1 MTSGR
6 QPGNGLPNPTMIRPP
21 SNQDEFEQLLD
32 YFWNRLGA
40 EMHPTARRT
49 ARITL
54 SKPAAYHARKALR
67 LVRTPEE
74 LVSWA
79 GQWLTGDAWQ
89 RARSRIRAR
98 RYRERNQL
106 VRASITTETKCVLDE
121 RASALGMPLWAYLD
135 ALPLDSS
142 TLAELESEAGLGD
155 GMERTLPRE
164 PSR

>member
-1 MTSGR
+1 MSSGR
-6 QPGNGLPNPTMIRPP
+6 QPGNGLPNTSMIRPP

-106 VRASITTETKCVLDE
+106 VRASITTETKSLLDE
-121 RASALGMPLWAYLD
+121 RASALGIPLWAYLD

-142 TLAELESEAGLGD
+142 TLADLEAEAGMGNRA
-155 GMERTLPRE
+155 GRPQ
-164 PSR
+164 SRKPDQ